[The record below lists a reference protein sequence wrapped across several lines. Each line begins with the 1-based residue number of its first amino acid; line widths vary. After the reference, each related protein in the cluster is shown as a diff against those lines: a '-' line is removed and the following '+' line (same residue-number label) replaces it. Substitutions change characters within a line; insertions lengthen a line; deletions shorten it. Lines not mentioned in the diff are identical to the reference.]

1 MSEPITLYCTAN
13 HQYGGRIFWLGDS
26 VALTAPSTV
35 REFLASGNWS
45 YTPPDEPQTAPD
57 DDAQTPVDVPATP
70 PAVKRGRSK
79 KQHA

>member
-1 MSEPITLYCTAN
+1 MSEPITLYCTGN
-13 HQYGGRIFWLGDS
+13 HQYGGRLFWPGDV

-45 YTPPDEPQTAPD
+45 PTPPDEPQIAPAD
-57 DDAQTPVDVPATP
+57 ESQTTP

-79 KQHA
+79 RHA